1 MEGKQ
6 VSIKQF
12 VAIQFLV
19 ALAVKMFMLP
29 ALMLRIVGKDSYIV
43 MGIWIAFEFIS
54 LTFFLITAKRNP
66 DKTIYD
72 ILSETLG
79 KVVSRIVVVLF
90 SSFFVLKAILIISEI
105 KMFFSVTMYAE
116 IGWGIMIIPLLVLL
130 ASFAI
135 RSLRAMGRTAEIILP
150 IVLISTLVL
159 TGLLIGDMQG
169 DNLMPVLEN
178 GFAPVAEGLI
188 TFPVWFGDITF
199 LLIFLGNVKLGKG
212 FVLATMISKL
222 FASLLVMFFSTM
234 LFATY
239 ANMGTL
245 IDYGN
250 NVSNMTQFSLG
261 AHDYGRFDLLFYCV
275 WMLSV
280 FMKLALIFYFLT
292 RNVSF
297 VINSRNNYVIA
308 VSCAV
313 ALYVISEFFL
323 ENENTVFLVCTGVMK
338 YIVCPLAFIMPGLL
352 LLLSVI
358 KYKPNYHT
366 PKLLNGKE
374 IKEKKNGF
382 KNSEKQNQ
390 TA

>member
-43 MGIWIAFEFIS
+43 MGIWIAFEFLN

-72 ILSETLG
+72 ILSDALG
-79 KVVSRIVVVLF
+79 KAGSRIAIVLF
-90 SSFFVLKAILIISEI
+90 SAFFVIKGVLIISEI

-116 IGWGIMIIPLLVLL
+116 IGWAIMIIPLLVLL
-130 ASFAI
+130 SSFAI

-159 TGLLIGDMQG
+159 SGLLIGDMQG

-178 GFAPVAEGLI
+178 GFSPVAEGLL

-212 FVLATMISKL
+212 FVLATLLSKL
-222 FASLLVMFFSTM
+222 FASLLVMFFSSM

-297 VINSRNNYVIA
+297 VINSRNNYVIVA
-308 VSCAV
+308 CCAV
-313 ALYVISEFFL
+313 AIYVISEFFL
-323 ENENTVFLVCTGVMK
+323 ENENTVFLVCTGVVK
-338 YIVCPLAFIMPGLL
+338 YIVCPPAFIMPGLL
-352 LLLSVI
+352 LLLSLI
-358 KYKPNYHT
+358 KYKPNYHS
-366 PKLLNGKE
+366 PGLLNGKDF
-374 IKEKKNGF
+374 KEKKNGF

>member
-43 MGIWIAFEFIS
+43 MGIWIAFEFLN

-72 ILSETLG
+72 ILSDALG
-79 KVVSRIVVVLF
+79 KAGSRIAIVLF
-90 SSFFVLKAILIISEI
+90 SAFFVIKGVLIISEI

-116 IGWGIMIIPLLVLL
+116 IGWAIMIIPLLVLL
-130 ASFAI
+130 SSFAI

-159 TGLLIGDMQG
+159 SGLLIGDMQG

-178 GFAPVAEGLI
+178 GFSPVAEGLLI
-188 TFPVWFGDITF
+188 FPVWFGDITF

-212 FVLATMISKL
+212 FVLATLLSKL
-222 FASLLVMFFSTM
+222 FASLLVMFFSSM

-297 VINSRNNYVIA
+297 VINSRNNYLIA
-308 VSCAV
+308 ACCAV
-313 ALYVISEFFL
+313 AIYVISEFFL
-323 ENENTVFLVCTGVMK
+323 ENENTVFLVCTGVVK
-338 YIVCPLAFIMPGLL
+338 YIVCPPAFIMPGLL
-352 LLLSVI
+352 LLLSLI
-358 KYKPNYHT
+358 KYKPNYHS
-366 PKLLNGKE
+366 PGLLNGKDF
-374 IKEKKNGF
+374 KEKKNGF

>member
-116 IGWGIMIIPLLVLL
+116 IGWAIMIIPLLVLL

-297 VINSRNNYVIA
+297 VINSRHNYVIA

-338 YIVCPLAFIMPGLL
+338 YIVCPPAFIMPGLL